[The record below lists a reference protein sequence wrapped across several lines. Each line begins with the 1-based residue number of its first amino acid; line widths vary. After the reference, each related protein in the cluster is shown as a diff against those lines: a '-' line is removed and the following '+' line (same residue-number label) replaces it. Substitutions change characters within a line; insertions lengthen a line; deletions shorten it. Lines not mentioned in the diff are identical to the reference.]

1 MSVAT
6 AYFDSPLGW
15 LRLRCSNG
23 SLVSVDFLD
32 AAPAIPRPESDA
44 CLQQA
49 LSWLA
54 AYFAGA
60 PLPLMPPL
68 APVGT
73 SFQAS
78 VWSSLADVAEGE
90 VLTYGALARLL
101 HSAPRAVGGALRAN
115 PIPLFIPCH
124 RIVATSGLGG
134 YAGPGDEGKARK
146 RWLLRHEQG
155 LKSGR
160 TSPV

>member
-1 MSVAT
+1 MSAAT

-32 AAPAIPRPESDA
+32 AVPAIHALESDA
-44 CLQQA
+44 CLKQA
-49 LSWLA
+49 VAWLA
-54 AYFAGA
+54 AYFAGT

-73 SFQAS
+73 PFQTS
-78 VWSSLADVAEGE
+78 VWSALTDMTEGE

-101 HSAPRAVGGALRAN
+101 HTAPRAVGGALRAN

-124 RIVATSGLGG
+124 RVVAASGLGG
-134 YAGPGDEGKARK
+134 YAGPSDEGKTRK

-155 LKSGR
+155 FKSGR
-160 TSPV
+160 TSPA